1 MILDTAE
8 AEKWAMCS
16 LSHKLVAELRA
27 RVKKAV
33 REKMTSFT
41 QTFAI
46 SEGFIFLSNEEK
58 RNTLLSVLAIIQQ
71 ACNVKINITKEW
83 TEENANDLYTSVDKA
98 IYHIETEFVFKE

>member
-27 RVKKAV
+27 RVKEAKNK
-33 REKMTSFT
+33 KMTSFS
-41 QTFAI
+41 QEFI
-46 SEGFIFLSNEEK
+46 IGEGFIFLSNEEK

-71 ACNVKINITKEW
+71 VCNIKINITKEW
-83 TEENANDLYTSVDKA
+83 TEENANDLYTSVDKT